1 MKIKVGVMGS
11 ATETQSENK
20 EALSRKAEQLG
31 RVIAK
36 RELVLLTGA
45 TTGVVYVVGK
55 AAHDAG
61 GLHLGVSPAHNSQE
75 HTDLYKL
82 PSDACDAVIYT
93 GFGLKGRNVVLVRSC
108 DIVLFIAGGMGSLNE
123 FTIAHDERKVIGC
136 LLGTGGVADDADLLL
151 QKFSKVSGA
160 RILQDEDPKLLLDA
174 CLGTL
179 EGLIKPGR

>member
-11 ATETQSENK
+11 ATETSSGNK
-20 EALSRKAEQLG
+20 EVLTRKAEELG
-31 RVIAK
+31 RLIAT
-36 RELVLLTGA
+36 RELVLMTGA

-61 GLHLGVSPAHNSQE
+61 GLHLGISPAHNLQE
-75 HTDLYKL
+75 HTGEYKL
-82 PSDACDAVIYT
+82 PSDACDLVVYT

-136 LLGTGGVADDADLLL
+136 LLGTGGVADEADLLL

-160 RILQDEDPKLLLDA
+160 RIFQDEDPKRLLDA
-174 CLGTL
+174 CLDAL
-179 EGLIKPGR
+179 ESR